1 MNNIEYVFNDKNNN
15 QIYRSRAIKDV
26 LTKFRNQLKLSNLG
40 ISFLLQN
47 GVTPA
52 PNTIFKDLYI
62 EGFGIKVNNFST
74 DKEKLEY
81 ESNFPVQ
88 IGGKNKPDEEKI
100 LELIKDS
107 AEKQFE
113 KKDSFLFHSAGK
125 DSNMI
130 ALALAKSDFKDN
142 ITFITQSYSGISQL
156 DESTISKD
164 VAKKL
169 GFNHLI
175 IPDNILFEENDLN
188 NFFYEQPFP
197 CLDNMSL
204 VYSNYSEA
212 IGLNK
217 NIIDGMG
224 NDIYLG
230 HMSGYKEFLNQ
241 FLFSKINFLRDF
253 LNFPTI
259 SFRNFKLKT
268 RSEFT
273 GFYGFSEK
281 DSKKIFKDFIDV
293 NYFWR
298 DIDNLNKNTNFELLR
313 SKTRG
318 IFLDNEMFIRKVRN
332 FCDAHNHNL
341 VLPFY
346 SKNLVEYMTS
356 LDKKYLYNSFLRKN
370 KIIFRNILKDK
381 LNLNY
386 DLIKKRSLEY
396 NFDNFIFNQRD
407 LIEGMISQCSLFDA
421 KFILDNLYKNLK
433 HKKYSN
439 VIKFL
444 IIRLYLLTGWL
455 NKSKYIN
462 RN

>member
-175 IPDNILFEENDLN
+175 IPDNILFEEN
-188 NFFYEQPFP
+188 
-197 CLDNMSL
+197 
-204 VYSNYSEA
+204 V
-212 IGLNK
+212 
-217 NIIDGMG
+217 
-224 NDIYLG
+224 
-230 HMSGYKEFLNQ
+230 
-241 FLFSKINFLRDF
+241 
-253 LNFPTI
+253 
-259 SFRNFKLKT
+259 
-268 RSEFT
+268 
-273 GFYGFSEK
+273 
-281 DSKKIFKDFIDV
+281 
-293 NYFWR
+293 
-298 DIDNLNKNTNFELLR
+298 
-313 SKTRG
+313 
-318 IFLDNEMFIRKVRN
+318 
-332 FCDAHNHNL
+332 
-341 VLPFY
+341 
-346 SKNLVEYMTS
+346 
-356 LDKKYLYNSFLRKN
+356 
-370 KIIFRNILKDK
+370 
-381 LNLNY
+381 
-386 DLIKKRSLEY
+386 
-396 NFDNFIFNQRD
+396 
-407 LIEGMISQCSLFDA
+407 
-421 KFILDNLYKNLK
+421 
-433 HKKYSN
+433 
-439 VIKFL
+439 
-444 IIRLYLLTGWL
+444 
-455 NKSKYIN
+455 
-462 RN
+462 